1 METKVSDLFAE
12 LDRGPAV
19 EEAVVSSSSLAEAP
33 VPPGVALPLAQVV
46 PRNTSVEE
54 KRYKALKTIEE
65 ELFES
70 SMIIMRDSNRFVEID
85 AGQTEPPQQWVNEL
99 EGDFPGRGL
108 EMAMRRLRAANAGW
122 MTKKDA
128 PVAVQ
133 VAAALVVGIGRSR
146 SAEKAGPR
154 TLNVQL
160 VQVSAPL
167 PSFPSLRL
175 QAGEK

>member
-12 LDRGPAV
+12 LDRGPAA

-33 VPPGVALPLAQVV
+33 VLPGVALPLAQVV
-46 PRNTSVEE
+46 PRKASIEE
-54 KRYKALKTIEE
+54 KRYKALKHIEE
-65 ELFES
+65 ELFEE
-70 SMIIMRDSNRFVEID
+70 SMVVMRDAIRFVEID
-85 AGQTEPPQQWVNEL
+85 AGQTEPPEQWVLAL
-99 EGDFPGRGL
+99 EEEFPGRGL

-128 PVAVQ
+128 PIAVQ
-133 VAAALVVGIGRSR
+133 VASALVVGIGRSR